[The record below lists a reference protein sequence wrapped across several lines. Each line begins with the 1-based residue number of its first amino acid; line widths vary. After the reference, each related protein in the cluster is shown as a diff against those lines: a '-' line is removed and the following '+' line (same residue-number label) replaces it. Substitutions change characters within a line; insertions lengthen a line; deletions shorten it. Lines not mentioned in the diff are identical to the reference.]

1 MPRAADVAYRLLR
14 ERILQGSLAPGDSLG
29 EVELAASLELSRTPV
44 RDALRRLQ
52 VEGLVSQQPNHG
64 ARVSDWS
71 ADIAELYEIRML
83 LEGHA
88 ARRAATRLQPAD
100 LDRLQELCEQMEA
113 EREGAG
119 ERHVDRIA
127 DLNAEFHRIVLGAAG
142 SARLSLLTGT
152 VIELPLVLRTFR
164 RYSGRDLAR
173 SFAHHRELVDAFR
186 AADPGWAEA
195 VMHSHVSAARAILLA
210 AREDEPGTLPAP
222 GAATVPSGH

>member
-1 MPRAADVAYRLLR
+1 VPRAADMAYRLLR

-29 EVELAASLELSRTPV
+29 ETELAASLDLSRTPV

-52 VEGLVSQQPNHG
+52 VEGLVSQEPNHG

-71 ADIAELYEIRML
+71 ADVAELYEIRML

-88 ARRAATRLQPAD
+88 AGRAATRLKPD
-100 LDRLQELCEQMEA
+100 ELDRLEELCDEMEA
-113 EREGAG
+113 ERDAAG

-127 DLNAEFHRIVLGAAG
+127 DLNAEFHRISLSAAG

-164 RYSGRDLAR
+164 RYSGKDLAR

-186 AADPGWAEA
+186 AGDPSWAES
-195 VMHSHVSAARAILLA
+195 VMRSHISAARSILLA
-210 AREDEPGTLPAP
+210 RRDGEDG
-222 GAATVPSGH
+222 GAAIVR